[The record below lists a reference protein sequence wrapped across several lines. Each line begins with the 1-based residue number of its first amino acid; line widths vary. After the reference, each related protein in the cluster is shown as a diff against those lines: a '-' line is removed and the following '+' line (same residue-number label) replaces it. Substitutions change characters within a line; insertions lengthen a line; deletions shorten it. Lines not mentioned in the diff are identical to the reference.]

1 MASERNSPF
10 LPGDGRTAHADT
22 FARDHLPPRA
32 LWPAM
37 DFATL
42 PELAAY
48 PARLN
53 AAVELLDE
61 AVARGWGARTVFHY
75 GDARWSYADLKAKA
89 DAIAR
94 VLVEDMGI
102 VPGNRVLLR
111 GPNNPMMA
119 AAWLAILKAGAI
131 SVATM
136 PMLRARELTYMI
148 EKARIDHCLC
158 DLALADEVKRAAEQA
173 PRLRHIAYF
182 SPLGAGAAGAGLDA
196 AIATKPS
203 GFANIDTAADDMAL
217 IAFTSGTTGQ
227 PKGTMHFHRDILAM
241 CDCFPRYVYTPGAD
255 DVYTGSPPLAFT
267 FGLGAQLCFPMRF
280 GAAIA
285 YYPGPPSPERLL
297 ETIAKHKV
305 TTLYTAPTMFRVLA
319 DMIATGKHEVAS
331 LKQCV
336 SAGETLPL
344 PVFEAFRKATGIPII
359 DGLGS
364 TEMIHIFV
372 SAAGDAIRP
381 GATGKAIPGYEACIM
396 DEDGKILA
404 PPAEGLLAVRGPTG
418 CRYLDNVER
427 QKTYVRNGW
436 NLPGDRYRQDAD
448 GYFWYVARADDMII
462 SAGYNIGGPEVEAVL
477 LDHPKVKD
485 CAVIG
490 APDAERGRIVK
501 AFVQLRDSADAG
513 AATVKELQDYVKA
526 QIAPFKYPR
535 AIEFVAELPRTEN
548 GKVQRFKLRQMEEE
562 KARARGIRI
571 TH

>member
-1 MASERNSPF
+1 MKKPF
-10 LPGDGRTAHADT
+10 VPGDGRTAFKDT
-22 FARDHLPPRA
+22 FARDNLPPQE

-37 DFATL
+37 DYSTL

-48 PARLN
+48 PHRFN
-53 AAVELLDE
+53 AAVELLDRGVE
-61 AVARGWGARTVFHY
+61 RGWGNRIAFYY
-75 GDARWSYADLKAKA
+75 GDATWTYRDLKAKA

-94 VLVEDMGI
+94 VLVEDMGL

-119 AAWLAILKAGAI
+119 AAWLAILKAGGI
-131 SVATM
+131 CVATM
-136 PMLRARELTYMI
+136 PLLRARELSYMV

-158 DLALADEVKRAAEQA
+158 DVALADEVKRTQETS
-173 PRLRHIAYF
+173 PRLKQVKYF
-182 SPLGAGAAGAGLDA
+182 SALGGAGATLDE
-196 AIATKPS
+196 AIAKKPA
-203 GFANIDTAADDMAL
+203 GFANVDTAADDMAL

-241 CDCFPRYVYTPGAD
+241 CDCFPRYVYKPSPD
-255 DVYTGSPPLAFT
+255 DIYTGTPPMAFT
-267 FGLGAQLCFPMRF
+267 FGLGAQLCFPLRF

-297 ETIAKHKV
+297 EIVQKHKV
-305 TTLYTAPTMFRVLA
+305 TTLYTAPTMFRILA
-319 DMIATGKHEVAS
+319 DHISQKKFDISS

-344 PVFEAFRKATGIPII
+344 PAFEAFYKASGIKII

-372 SAAGDAIRP
+372 SAEGDTIRP

-396 DEDGKILA
+396 NESGEILPA
-404 PPAEGLLAVRGPTG
+404 PAEGLLATRGPTG

-427 QKTYVRNGW
+427 QKGYVKNGW
-436 NLPGDRYRQDAD
+436 NLPGDRYRQDKD

-477 LDHPKVKD
+477 LDHPKVKE
-485 CAVIG
+485 CAVVG

-501 AFVQLRDSADAG
+501 AFVVLRKPEDAG
-513 AATVKELQDYVKA
+513 AACTKELQDYVKA

-535 AIEFVAELPRTEN
+535 SIEFVADLPRTET
-548 GKVQRFKLRQMEEE
+548 GKVQRFRLRQAEEE
-562 KARARGIRI
+562 KARAAGIRI